1 MVVGVGGGRRGM
13 VGAVPGAS
21 AAPHLVPSNNKLR
34 LASNGELDL
43 ADVNLADMDPEVIR
57 VSSNPLSFLLPFNAK
72 YRFITLTAIFCMH
85 VERTEASVHGDRD
98 LQDQGN
104 ASG

>member
-13 VGAVPGAS
+13 VGAAPGAS
-21 AAPHLVPSNNKLR
+21 AAPHLVLSNNKLR

-57 VSSNPLSFLLPFNAK
+57 VSLTRPLVDS
-72 YRFITLTAIFCMH
+72 MH
-85 VERTEASVHGDRD
+85 MHLR
-98 LQDQGN
+98 
-104 ASG
+104 

>member
-1 MVVGVGGGRRGM
+1 MVVGVGGGQRRGM

-57 VSSNPLSFLLPFNAK
+57 VSSDFEFSGVF
-72 YRFITLTAIFCMH
+72 R
-85 VERTEASVHGDRD
+85 EALMRSC
-98 LQDQGN
+98 
-104 ASG
+104 